1 MRRRG
6 GWYQAPPRRKV
17 EGGVTV
23 PKPGRV
29 TNPEAQDMVQA
40 AEMETDAKVLARG
53 RTYARQGQVID
64 VQCEPGMFT
73 ARIQGTSSQP
83 YLVRLDRVTISGSE
97 RVSADCDCPYGCD
110 FGWCKHAAAL
120 AYVAAFLMDVDD
132 EVRSR
137 WAGETAETKVAVA
150 ALTEEELAWLGAPPP
165 SIDARELL
173 SRAEAIVPYPHKGD

>member
-1 MRRRG
+1 
-6 GWYQAPPRRKV
+6 
-17 EGGVTV
+17 
-23 PKPGRV
+23 
-29 TNPEAQDMVQA
+29 MVQA

-137 WAGETAETKVAVA
+137 WAGETAETTVAVA